1 MKLELPASPWKV
13 DVYVGKVLRVRQTSQ
28 IPIAI
33 ASEPIRTQQYHNFN
47 VMNIHSN
54 EKQVLSLESF
64 LCHLNMNKDLKIDK
78 DIS

>member
-33 ASEPIRTQQYHNFN
+33 ASEPIRT
-47 VMNIHSN
+47 
-54 EKQVLSLESF
+54 
-64 LCHLNMNKDLKIDK
+64 
-78 DIS
+78 